1 MRKAILI
8 LSSVVLAASPL
19 VFAQDQPLSLGEIAR
34 KIRADKERREA
45 AASQPATPPVQPA
58 PAPAVK
64 PDVKSIPD
72 RPPAN
77 YTAPTAKVERVAV
90 TESTAHQDSAQTNVA
105 MNVPRKAAAKSGYWA
120 RVEAEEKATAFP
132 SVPEPGSA
140 PVLRTRPAEVKTVS
154 TPEPR
159 MEKNHAPNFAPA
171 IPDRPVLVTRPPV
184 KGSGAPVS
192 KADQGS
198 GMDEIYQSVGQ
209 NLQTPEGEKYSG
221 QFAWEFALKSSRGV
235 QECLGTGKKDPGP
248 FDVVVQLD
256 GDGRAQQAMLFPDT
270 GVSSCLN
277 RRMSNVSFSAPPQ
290 PGYWVKVTLTNR

>member
-1 MRKAILI
+1 MLLCMRKAILI
-8 LSSVVLAASPL
+8 LSSVILAASPM

-34 KIRADKERREA
+34 KYRADKERREA

-64 PDVKSIPD
+64 PDVNSIPD
-72 RPPAN
+72 RPPIN
-77 YTAPTAKVERVAV
+77 YVKPTVKVERVAV
-90 TESTAHQDSAQTNVA
+90 TDSAAHQDSQQTNV
-105 MNVPRKAAAKSGYWA
+105 PEKAAGKSGYWA
-120 RVEAEEKATAFP
+120 RVEAEEKATVFP

-140 PVLRTRPAEVKTVS
+140 PVLRTRPAAVSRVS

-171 IPDRPVLVTRPPV
+171 IPDRPVLVTRPPARPSV
-184 KGSGAPVS
+184 GPVS

-256 GDGRAQQAMLFPDT
+256 GEGRAQQAMLFPDT